1 MKTLALLAAALAAVI
16 VLAGCGSSGGSGG
29 GGGGTLSKSEYK
41 AKLQALGHE
50 AQQAQADVA
59 KGLNAKTVAELHSR
73 LLAFAATSQHLGD
86 EVAALKPPKDA
97 AAANAELAQGEHD
110 SAKAIR
116 DAAAA
121 IQNSKTPQA
130 ALAYLQKSLSNAKG
144 AHELNDAL
152 TKLKNLGYTTGS

>member
-1 MKTLALLAAALAAVI
+1 MKTVALLAAALATIA
-16 VLAGCGSSGGSGG
+16 LAGCGGSS
-29 GGGGTLSKSEYK
+29 GGGTLSKRDYRK
-41 AKLQALGHE
+41 KLRALGHE
-50 AQQAQADVA
+50 AQQAQADVQ
-59 KGLNAKTVAELHSR
+59 KGLSAKTVAELHSR

-86 EVAALKPPKDA
+86 EVAALKPPTDA
-97 AAANAELAQGEHD
+97 ASANAELAQGEHD

-144 AHELNDAL
+144 AHELN
-152 TKLKNLGYTTGS
+152 